1 MTRISIRLRI
11 FCHTE
16 NNGNQKNFRQPTSHR
31 TCTSHEPKRVWD
43 FGAAGPAGAARR
55 GPDTRRIPEPRTQ
68 QSCPLAKERPEI
80 ERALW
85 APPKTLDTRNYP
97 HTTPYSW
104 AQPPQP
110 LSAACAG
117 TARRGRAD
125 PDAPGRRGGG
135 TDIGLCA
142 HAMHAK
148 VKTQNTPVVATDT
161 RHHSHKRE
169 KTVTHDVPVWTAERG
184 KKEPRLSREAE
195 DDYTTYRR

>member
-1 MTRISIRLRI
+1 MVIKRI
-11 FCHTE
+11 FASP
-16 NNGNQKNFRQPTSHR
+16 RPTARARPTNRSVFGISGPRDPRARPGGDR
-31 TCTSHEPKRVWD
+31 T
-43 FGAAGPAGAARR
+43 R
-55 GPDTRRIPEPRTQ
+55 GGSPSPER
-68 QSCPLAKERPEI
+68 SCPPAKERPEI

-148 VKTQNTPVVATDT
+148 VKTQNTPVVLTRGTTPAKGKNGDT
-161 RHHSHKRE
+161 RRTCLDCGERE
-169 KTVTHDVPVWTAERG
+169 KRTSPLSGGRG
-184 KKEPRLSREAE
+184 
-195 DDYTTYRR
+195 